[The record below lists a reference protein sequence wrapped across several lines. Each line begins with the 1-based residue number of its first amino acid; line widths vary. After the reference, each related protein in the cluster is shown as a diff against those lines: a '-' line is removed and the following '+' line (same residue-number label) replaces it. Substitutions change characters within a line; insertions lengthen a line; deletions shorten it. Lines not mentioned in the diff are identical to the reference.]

1 MKTKITVF
9 VLTFFLFVSTL
20 YAQQDPDKLGGP
32 VLIGQVAPFA
42 LPVAIGSKKLK
53 SDTFAL
59 RSLASPNSLEW
70 PNPGAVHI
78 EKTAEAVE
86 SGKWKINLMVEGK
99 NIPKST
105 DLILVID
112 DSGSM
117 NGTKITSAKE
127 AAKTFVNQLL
137 NGSTDIRIAIVT
149 LNPASGG
156 TTGNP
161 QIDQVFTNNT
171 SSLNTAIDAIVANG
185 GTNIQGGFYAARLLV
200 ESSTADKKV
209 VILLSDGDP
218 TYSYNSNIAPPAFT
232 VGCGS
237 ISNFNI
243 SRSDYENNYLK
254 VSSSIYTNV
263 VGDGNN
269 FNFTLFTTTCGNKT
283 FNAGNHGIPTIYE
296 AKKIIS
302 DGADIYTIGFEV
314 PANGAA
320 ESTLMG
326 SQNKGY
332 FPANSSNISNI
343 YSQIRSNISYAATN
357 AVLTDPM
364 STFILLSAN
373 VTPTYTVLPITTG
386 NVVVSKG
393 SVNFSNNGFVLN
405 DPDNPASGNSNIV
418 KWKITWNIGTV
429 SELGDNMYYFVT
441 MAPNTDTTI
450 LYDANE
456 KTFMDYTDVNGNTNA
471 HQETPTNFTVPK
483 VSGGKGSIEI
493 IYYTVNDAGEPI
505 NSVGTVVTKE
515 NAVKLIPGNSKY
527 FEINGSTA
535 LEVNQNYTV
544 VPDINYLSNSILY
557 NLYCNLGSIIVTP
570 IPSDPNKKVWFGYVV
585 NSTPKVTNVEY
596 CINSPAV
603 PLTATFSAGHTS
615 PTYTIYYFDSLTGTP
630 KTSITPLTTTLGQYT
645 YYVAEGK
652 TTSCIGS
659 KVPIVVSVN
668 ALPIAAIASD
678 NGLALSCTT
687 PNTTLTAS
695 GGTSY
700 LWSNG
705 ATTPA
710 ITVSTAGTFS
720 VTVKNANVCSS
731 TASVNTTLDNT
742 LPIAAIASDNGL
754 ALSCTTPNTT
764 LTASGGTSYLWSN
777 GATTASIIVTTAG
790 TFSVTVKNA
799 NGCSSTASVNTTLD
813 NTLPIATIASD
824 NGLALSCNTPNTTL
838 TASGGTSY
846 LWSNGATTPAI
857 TVATAGT
864 FSVTVKNSNGC
875 SATASV
881 NTTLDNTLPIAAIA
895 SDNGLTLSC
904 NTPNTTLTA
913 SGGSS
918 YLWSNGATTAAI
930 TVAIAG
936 TFSVTVKN
944 ANGCSATASVNTTLD
959 NTLPIAAIASDNG
972 LALNCNTPN
981 TTLTASG
988 GTSYLWSNG
997 ATTAAITVTTAG
1009 TFLVTVKNANGCWAT
1024 ASVNTT
1030 LDNTLPIAA
1039 IASDNGLAL
1048 SCTTPNTTLT
1058 ASGGTSYLWS
1068 SGATT
1073 PAITVA
1079 TAGTFSVTVKNANG
1093 CSATASVNTTLDNT
1107 LSIAA
1112 IASDN
1117 GLALNCTTPNS
1128 TLTASGGTSYLWSN
1142 GATTA
1147 AITVATAG
1155 TFSVTVKNSNGC
1167 SATASVNTTLDN
1179 TLPIAAIASD
1189 NGLALSCN
1197 TPNTTLTASGGT
1209 SYLWSNGATTAAI
1222 TVATAGTFSV
1232 TVKNANGCSATASVN
1247 TTLDNALPIAAIASD
1262 NGLALSCNTPNTT
1275 LTASGG
1281 TSYLWSNGATTP
1293 AITVTTVGTF
1303 SVTVKNSNG
1312 CSATALVNTTLDNTL
1327 PIAAIAS
1334 DNGLALS
1341 CTTPNTTLTASGGTS
1356 YLWSNGATTP
1366 AITVATA
1373 GTFSVTV
1380 KNANGCSATASVTT
1394 TLDNALPIAAIASDN
1409 GLALSCNIPNT
1420 TLTASGGTSY
1430 LWSNGATTPAITVAT
1445 AGTFSVTVRN
1455 SNGCSASA
1463 SVNTTLD
1470 NSLPIISISS
1480 QTDAYC
1486 FGENNGTISIIT
1498 EGGKSPYTY
1507 EWTKNNIAYSTSKDL
1522 IGLSQGIYKVIATSA
1537 NGCSSDELKVII
1549 QQPNAAITATA
1560 IIIDNTNCVGCSN
1573 GSITQTIS
1581 GGTLPY
1587 TYLWSNGATTKDL
1600 TGLIKGNYS
1609 VEIKDKNSCVAN
1621 YSYSIQESGI
1631 ALVKKGIFYDS
1642 NTDGFA
1648 QAGEIINYT
1657 FIVTNTGNVTI
1668 NSIVITDPMKGLT
1681 IKNNSITSLNAGENA
1696 TLTGIYILTQ
1706 ADINAGKVINSA
1718 VAIGKDPKGN
1728 EVKDISGT
1736 QQNNDTA
1743 TETPLNQK
1751 ASIAITK
1758 DGIYVDANK
1767 DGITNL
1773 GDKIVYSFVLINT
1786 GDVILTQVNIS
1797 DNLEGLVITGS
1808 PITLQIGESN
1818 ATSFSATYSITQA
1831 DIDSGLVYNLATVT
1845 GTTPY
1850 NDKVTATSTDPT
1862 QCMNCVSKTDCKD
1875 CTITTLNQSA
1885 NLVVYKTAAV
1895 TGYSLVGEIINY
1907 KIIVRNSG
1915 NVTLHQIV
1923 VTDPL
1928 TGLNT
1933 IISVLAPGTE
1943 QEFNE
1948 SYTITKNDLDNNS
1961 VINIANAKG
1970 LTPTNAEIKA
1980 SDTVEI
1986 DKAFVL
1992 GCRSIVVHNAFSPN
2006 GDGINDVF
2014 TIDDISETNCYPENT
2029 VEIYNR
2035 WGVLIFRT
2043 KNYNNQTNNFDGI
2056 SQGRT
2061 TVSES
2066 TGLPSGT
2073 YFYILNYT
2081 SIDGNGT
2088 IQNNKKEGF
2097 LYLTK

>member
-1 MKTKITVF
+1 
-9 VLTFFLFVSTL
+9 
-20 YAQQDPDKLGGP
+20 
-32 VLIGQVAPFA
+32 
-42 LPVAIGSKKLK
+42 
-53 SDTFAL
+53 
-59 RSLASPNSLEW
+59 
-70 PNPGAVHI
+70 
-78 EKTAEAVE
+78 
-86 SGKWKINLMVEGK
+86 
-99 NIPKST
+99 
-105 DLILVID
+105 
-112 DSGSM
+112 
-117 NGTKITSAKE
+117 
-127 AAKTFVNQLL
+127 
-137 NGSTDIRIAIVT
+137 
-149 LNPASGG
+149 
-156 TTGNP
+156 
-161 QIDQVFTNNT
+161 
-171 SSLNTAIDAIVANG
+171 
-185 GTNIQGGFYAARLLV
+185 
-200 ESSTADKKV
+200 
-209 VILLSDGDP
+209 
-218 TYSYNSNIAPPAFT
+218 
-232 VGCGS
+232 
-237 ISNFNI
+237 
-243 SRSDYENNYLK
+243 
-254 VSSSIYTNV
+254 
-263 VGDGNN
+263 
-269 FNFTLFTTTCGNKT
+269 
-283 FNAGNHGIPTIYE
+283 
-296 AKKIIS
+296 
-302 DGADIYTIGFEV
+302 
-314 PANGAA
+314 
-320 ESTLMG
+320 
-326 SQNKGY
+326 
-332 FPANSSNISNI
+332 
-343 YSQIRSNISYAATN
+343 
-357 AVLTDPM
+357 
-364 STFILLSAN
+364 
-373 VTPTYTVLPITTG
+373 
-386 NVVVSKG
+386 
-393 SVNFSNNGFVLN
+393 
-405 DPDNPASGNSNIV
+405 
-418 KWKITWNIGTV
+418 
-429 SELGDNMYYFVT
+429 
-441 MAPNTDTTI
+441 
-450 LYDANE
+450 
-456 KTFMDYTDVNGNTNA
+456 
-471 HQETPTNFTVPK
+471 
-483 VSGGKGSIEI
+483 
-493 IYYTVNDAGEPI
+493 
-505 NSVGTVVTKE
+505 
-515 NAVKLIPGNSKY
+515 
-527 FEINGSTA
+527 
-535 LEVNQNYTV
+535 
-544 VPDINYLSNSILY
+544 
-557 NLYCNLGSIIVTP
+557 
-570 IPSDPNKKVWFGYVV
+570 
-585 NSTPKVTNVEY
+585 
-596 CINSPAV
+596 
-603 PLTATFSAGHTS
+603 
-615 PTYTIYYFDSLTGTP
+615 
-630 KTSITPLTTTLGQYT
+630 
-645 YYVAEGK
+645 
-652 TTSCIGS
+652 
-659 KVPIVVSVN
+659 
-668 ALPIAAIASD
+668 IAAIASD
-678 NGLALSCTT
+678 NGLALSCT
-687 PNTTLTAS
+687 
-695 GGTSY
+695 
-700 LWSNG
+700 
-705 ATTPA
+705 
-710 ITVSTAGTFS
+710 
-720 VTVKNANVCSS
+720 
-731 TASVNTTLDNT
+731 
-742 LPIAAIASDNGL
+742 
-754 ALSCTTPNTT
+754 
-764 LTASGGTSYLWSN
+764 
-777 GATTASIIVTTAG
+777 
-790 TFSVTVKNA
+790 
-799 NGCSSTASVNTTLD
+799 
-813 NTLPIATIASD
+813 
-824 NGLALSCNTPNTTL
+824 
-838 TASGGTSY
+838 
-846 LWSNGATTPAI
+846 
-857 TVATAGT
+857 
-864 FSVTVKNSNGC
+864 
-875 SATASV
+875 
-881 NTTLDNTLPIAAIA
+881 
-895 SDNGLTLSC
+895 
-904 NTPNTTLTA
+904 
-913 SGGSS
+913 
-918 YLWSNGATTAAI
+918 
-930 TVAIAG
+930 
-936 TFSVTVKN
+936 
-944 ANGCSATASVNTTLD
+944 
-959 NTLPIAAIASDNG
+959 
-972 LALNCNTPN
+972 TPN

-1030 LDNTLPIAA
+1030 LDKILPIAA

-1048 SCTTPNTTLT
+1048 SCTTPNTTL
-1058 ASGGTSYLWS
+1058 S
-1068 SGATT
+1068 
-1073 PAITVA
+1073 
-1079 TAGTFSVTVKNANG
+1079 
-1093 CSATASVNTTLDNT
+1093 
-1107 LSIAA
+1107 
-1112 IASDN
+1112 
-1117 GLALNCTTPNS
+1117 
-1128 TLTASGGTSYLWSN
+1128 
-1142 GATTA
+1142 
-1147 AITVATAG
+1147 
-1155 TFSVTVKNSNGC
+1155 
-1167 SATASVNTTLDN
+1167 
-1179 TLPIAAIASD
+1179 
-1189 NGLALSCN
+1189 
-1197 TPNTTLTASGGT
+1197 ASGGT

-1232 TVKNANGCSATASVN
+1232 TVKNANGCSATAS
-1247 TTLDNALPIAAIASD
+1247 
-1262 NGLALSCNTPNTT
+1262 
-1275 LTASGG
+1275 
-1281 TSYLWSNGATTP
+1281 
-1293 AITVTTVGTF
+1293 
-1303 SVTVKNSNG
+1303 
-1312 CSATALVNTTLDNTL
+1312 VNTTLDNTL

-1380 KNANGCSATASVTT
+1380 KNSNGCSAIASVNT
-1394 TLDNALPIAAIASDN
+1394 TLDNTLPIAAIASDN
-1409 GLALSCNIPNT
+1409 GLALNCTTPNT

-1445 AGTFSVTVRN
+1445 AGTFSVTVKN
-1455 SNGCSASA
+1455 ANGCSATASVTTTLDNTLPIAAIVSDNGLALSCTTPNTTLTASGGTSYLWLNGATTASIIVTTAGTFSVTVKNANGCSATASVTTTLDNSLPIAAIASDNGLALSCNTPNSTLTASGGTSYLWSNGATTPAIAVATAGTFSVTVKNANGCSVIA

-1470 NSLPIISISS
+1470 NTLPVAAIASDNGLALSCTTPNTTLTASGGTSYLWSNGATTPAITVATAGTFSVTVKNANGCSAIASVNTTLDNTLPVISISS

-1507 EWTKNNIAYSTSKDL
+1507 AWTKNNIAYSTSKDL
-1522 IGLSQGIYKVIATSA
+1522 IGLSQGIYKVIATA
-1537 NGCSSDELKVII
+1537 DNGCSSDELKVII

-1587 TYLWSNGATTKDL
+1587 TYLWSNGATTKDI
-1600 TGLIKGNYS
+1600 TDLIKGNYS
-1609 VEIKDKNSCVAN
+1609 VEIKDKNGCVAN

-1681 IKNNSITSLNAGENA
+1681 IKNNSIASLNAGEN
-1696 TLTGIYILTQ
+1696 TTITGIYILTQ

-1758 DGIYVDANK
+1758 DGIYIDANK

-1773 GDKIVYSFVLINT
+1773 GDKIVYSFMLINT

-1862 QCMNCVSKTDCKD
+1862 PCMNCIPKTDCKN